1 MHSWLPSYSR
11 FWVIQIRWPV
21 TSQCIKQLLL
31 PLLSSSDMQCFWD
44 SGINCGKAIAFPCC
58 FGAKKDRGTRF
69 SVLAAR
75 EMKREAKNERVGRGR
90 VSFLSS
96 PPSPRLL
103 APFFAW
109 PLLRNST
116 ETLASQATPSPVYTH
131 LLTWIFLDNP
141 KSASLTWVQDSTR
154 STLSPTESKQTD
166 VEWEDS
172 NMSASLRAKRPR
184 TTLICKFHCAK
195 QQNWMLRARA
205 FHFCKFRCCFRPLDL
220 YGQRMCLKIFV
231 FNFRSPDLQTNFKS
245 TYFWRVW
252 I

>member
-1 MHSWLPSYSR
+1 MTCD
-11 FWVIQIRWPV
+11 V
-21 TSQCIKQLLL
+21 TVYKIITITTTIKFL
-31 PLLSSSDMQCFWD
+31 DIQCFWD
-44 SGINCGKAIAFPCC
+44 SGIHQL
-58 FGAKKDRGTRF
+58 R
-69 SVLAAR
+69 
-75 EMKREAKNERVGRGR
+75 KRYY
-90 VSFLSS
+90 LII
-96 PPSPRLL
+96 P
-103 APFFAW
+103 
-109 PLLRNST
+109 
-116 ETLASQATPSPVYTH
+116 PSPVYTH
-131 LLTWIFLDNP
+131 LLTSIFLDNP

-166 VEWEDS
+166 VEWEGS
-172 NMSASLRAKRPR
+172 YKSASLRATRTR

-195 QQNWMLRARA
+195 QQNWMLRSRA